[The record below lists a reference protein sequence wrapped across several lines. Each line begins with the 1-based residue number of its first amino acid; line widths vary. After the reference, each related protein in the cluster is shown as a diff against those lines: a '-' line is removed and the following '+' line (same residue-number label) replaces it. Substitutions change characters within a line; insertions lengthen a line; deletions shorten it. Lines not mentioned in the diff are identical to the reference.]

1 MKKVFLLIAMVLI
14 IGACSNSND
23 PVQKAPPTELNT
35 LKIWINS
42 DMSSLSLKLKQF
54 ADSVSINGTDSTNIR
69 LVMQQLMEKINV
81 QLDYLAYDITYIS
94 PEGIITMVAP
104 EQYSVVINKDLNQ
117 EESYQRMLQTKDVV
131 LSYSFYAWEGIWG
144 ATLVCP
150 IYKDGEYLGA
160 LSVLIDVNEY
170 LKGLINDLELKSESG
185 LTLWAFENIGTVL
198 IYRKNEE
205 IGKNIFTDE
214 YFDDYPGLRTACE
227 SIIGAVSGST
237 SYEYTNENNQ
247 KKKREVWWNTV
258 SIHGTEWK
266 LVSEQE

>member
-1 MKKVFLLIAMVLI
+1 MKKVFLFIAMALI
-14 IGACSNSND
+14 ISACSNSND
-23 PVQKAPPTELNT
+23 PEQKSPPTELNT
-35 LKIWINS
+35 LKIWINY
-42 DMSSLSLKLKQF
+42 DMSTLSSTLKQL
-54 ADSVSINGTDSTNIR
+54 AYLVGITGTDTANIR
-69 LVMQQLMEKINV
+69 SVLKPFMETNEFGF
-81 QLDYLAYDITYIS
+81 DITYIS
-94 PEGIITMVAP
+94 PEGIITMVEP
-104 EQYSVVINKDLNQ
+104 EQYSVVINKDLSQ
-117 EESYQRMLQTKDVV
+117 EESYLRMLQTKDVV
-131 LSYSFYAWEGIWG
+131 FSYSFNAWEGIWG

-170 LKGLINDLELKSESG
+170 LKGLINKLELKSESG

-214 YFDDYPGLRTACE
+214 YFDEFPGLRTACE
-227 SIIGAVSGST
+227 SIIGAVSGNT